1 MSNDPEQI
9 RREIE
14 RTRNDLSDN
23 VNALGDKVNP
33 GSIAKRQAGK
43 VRGAA
48 VSVKEA
54 VLGSASDAADSG
66 RGVVGSAGDAVSD
79 APNAVA
85 RKAQGSP
92 IAAGLIAFGAGLLVS
107 SLLPASR
114 AEQQAAQ
121 AVKDTAQPMVND
133 LTESAKQVAG
143 NLKEPRSRLS
153 RRSSR
158 PPPMPQTRSAKTR
171 PQPLTTSRVTPLTP
185 RKPYRATPDHS
196 GEPTTRPVGASGHL
210 RHRLSGPRHR
220 SGCAPSGPTTAG
232 PAPLRPGCTAT
243 RSSGMSD
250 PAGTQEYLDSGV
262 SQITS
267 RARRARSASAS
278 GCGSWPLPRPSPKIS
293 TVVRRFTSPP
303 NWSMKLASEVP

>member
-66 RGVVGSAGDAVSD
+66 RGVVGSVGDAVSD

-121 AVKDTAQPMVND
+121 AVKETAQPMVSD
-133 LTESAKQVAG
+133 LTESAKQVAD
-143 NLKEPRSRLS
+143 NLKEPAQQAIEEVKS
-153 RRSSR
+153 
-158 PPPMPQTRSAKTR
+158 
-171 PQPLTTSRVTPLTP
+171 
-185 RKPYRATPDHS
+185 
-196 GEPTTRPVGASGHL
+196 
-210 RHRLSGPRHR
+210 
-220 SGCAPSGPTTAG
+220 
-232 PAPLRPGCTAT
+232 TAT
-243 RSSGMSD
+243 DAADTVRED
-250 PAGTQEYLDSGV
+250 A
-262 SQITS
+262 
-267 RARRARSASAS
+267 ASAVDDVKS
-278 GCGSWPLPRPSPKIS
+278 HAVDAKE
-293 TVVRRFTSPP
+293 TVQS
-303 NWSMKLASEVP
+303 NS